1 MSRNTKNVT
10 TKKPYCKV
18 CHDAGK
24 LESEYTSHWVKD
36 LNGKTTCPTL
46 LNTECRY
53 CYKLGHTAKF
63 CDVLAKNNKEKEK
76 AERRAQSAA
85 PKQTAQ
91 KKKPQNTGLVMG
103 NGFAALCDDSDS
115 EEEVSNTIVN
125 EYPSL
130 QSGARLGCEPA
141 KKVEPEV
148 KTGWAAIA
156 AKPKEAKPVEV
167 QNTGLL
173 FLSKKPIQQPVEQ
186 PKPKPVVESKTAPW
200 ASQPK
205 ASQMKSWA
213 DWSDSE
219 DEEEDE
225 IPDFTLRRCEEMP
238 RGWSTAVA
246 DDEDW

>member
-10 TKKPYCKV
+10 MKKPYCKV

-24 LESEYTSHWVKD
+24 PESEYTSHWVKD
-36 LNGKTTCPTL
+36 LTGKTTCPTL

-53 CYKLGHTAKF
+53 CYKVGHTAKF

-76 AERRAQSAA
+76 ADRRSQAA
-85 PKQTAQ
+85 AREKPKPVAVQ
-91 KKKPQNTGLVMG
+91 KKPT

-115 EEEVSNTIVN
+115 EEEVSNTNTIVN

-130 QSGARLGCEPA
+130 QSGARLGCQPA
-141 KKVEPEV
+141 KVDTEV
-148 KTGWAAIA
+148 KSGWAAIA
-156 AKPKEAKPVEV
+156 AKPKEVKPVVV

-173 FLSKKPIQQPVEQ
+173 VLSKKPVQQPVEQ
-186 PKPKPVVESKTAPW
+186 PKPVVQVTPAPW
-200 ASQPK
+200 VASK
-205 ASQMKSWA
+205 SAVLTKSWA

-225 IPDFTLRRCEEMP
+225 VPDFTLRRCEEMP
-238 RGWSTAVA
+238 RGWSTAAV
-246 DDEDW
+246 DDDTW

>member
-1 MSRNTKNVT
+1 MSRNTKNVKSAA

-24 LESEYTSHWVKD
+24 PESEYTSHWVKD
-36 LNGKTTCPTL
+36 LTGKTTCPTL

-76 AERRAQSAA
+76 AERRSQAVA
-85 PKQTAQ
+85 PKPAPAVQ
-91 KKKPQNTGLVMG
+91 KKPANA
-103 NGFAALCDDSDS
+103 FASLCDDSDS
-115 EEEVSNTIVN
+115 EEEVSNTNTIVN
-125 EYPSL
+125 EYPVL
-130 QSGARLGCEPA
+130 CEPA
-141 KKVEPEV
+141 KKVETEV

-156 AKPKEAKPVEV
+156 AKPKPVEV
-167 QNTGLL
+167 PRQSG
-173 FLSKKPIQQPVEQ
+173 FVVLSDYIKKAPEEQ
-186 PKPKPVVESKTAPW
+186 PKPKPVVEAKAAPR

-219 DEEEDE
+219 DEEDELPEVNFNQEIED
-225 IPDFTLRRCEEMP
+225 DT
-238 RGWSTAVA
+238 W
-246 DDEDW
+246 